1 MAGSPVYHYCIH
13 DHHHR
18 FHLYIMITI
27 GPTSLKPLQK
37 KRKYHPL
44 KHITIC
50 KIKNENLKDR
60 KTSQSRG
67 SENITIQKN
76 REVTIEKI
84 EIIILKK
91 PNLNPENC
99 SIN

>member
-13 DHHHR
+13 DHHQR
-18 FHLYIMITI
+18 LHLYIMITI

-37 KRKYHPL
+37 KRKHHPL

-67 SENITIQKN
+67 SENITI
-76 REVTIEKI
+76 
-84 EIIILKK
+84 
-91 PNLNPENC
+91 
-99 SIN
+99 